1 MKTKLQYDIREAP
14 SAIRDSYKMYYK
26 LKTSFLEETLS
37 DALDEDS
44 FDLSILENSNSQTD
58 LRLSSSFSELS
69 TPDVSALTSESSI
82 ILQTSSIDALPS
94 TNDTVPNSFPRDK
107 HSQSDR
113 TEFEPEEVHV
123 LNEKAW
129 LRTTKSVS
137 NTSLKSNNSG
147 SSRKSMS
154 DKLFRGAS
162 FQQRNP
168 RKSLSRSSLTSNHS
182 SQSLLSSSQKE
193 SFPDLQTYLSQK
205 SKQQEESNDEKS
217 ESQPAPMPLELKPA
231 STNLINNID
240 EEWLNR
246 CDRANNMEN
255 DLIATS
261 SGSGE
266 NRNKTTTTTTTE
278 HPKVFGL
285 SNINVSALA
294 TFERSQ
300 NTQEVAPKSM
310 LSFDMNNLNLTAQ
323 NSFGGLTAQ
332 GSLGFSGLVLDEAV
346 GDDEEVANSED
357 EADLNSS
364 RQIRSIR
371 NSTKRKHN
379 EIDREVPTKLVK
391 IPTNVDNNPNTSK
404 STKEEN
410 SVKVEKTKSQAIRK
424 TKSITKPRPNAKPES
439 SVVDNGA
446 TETVVVTR
454 KSSRNATKPAS
465 YKQIDSK
472 SDNDEDSDP
481 FAGDDSD
488 KDPNFSDSQETK
500 SRNRMSNIV
509 SSPNTSDDETPQQ
522 QKEETV
528 KTTNARKR
536 VARTKSAP
544 KQARVKVERKAK
556 LPAKKKPTMADGNS
570 SASETEPPQ
579 ETPDDYMLEF
589 GMEKIKSVP
598 RVPIAELKQN
608 TLEFS
613 KYVYSTDSSGKSGE
627 ATNAAAAAGASKPKP
642 LSTKN
647 AIARD
652 KLESKIAAGAL
663 NDNYVRL
670 NLRKKVF
677 VRGKKTMNFSRYKK
691 KLWKSK
697 KAAALSGP
705 EMDMRGCDGG
715 VLTCFQCGLPGHF
728 AQNCTVK
735 SEYFLGHL
743 EMR

>member
-1 MKTKLQYDIREAP
+1 MSYAKTNLQYDIREAP

-58 LRLSSSFSELS
+58 SRFSSSFSELS

-82 ILQTSSIDALPS
+82 ILQNSSIDALHS
-94 TNDTVPNSFPRDK
+94 TNDTTPSNSFPVDY

-113 TEFEPEEVHV
+113 TEFVAEEVHV
-123 LNEKAW
+123 LNDKAW
-129 LRTTKSVS
+129 VRTTKTVS
-137 NTSLKSNNSG
+137 NTSLKANNSS

-162 FQQRNP
+162 FQKRNP

-193 SFPDLQTYLSQK
+193 LFPDLQTFLSQK
-205 SKQQEESNDEKS
+205 SKKQEENNDEKT
-217 ESQPAPMPLELKPA
+217 ESQPAPIPLELKPA
-231 STNLINNID
+231 STNLINKID

-246 CDRANNMEN
+246 CNKANNMEN

-261 SGSGE
+261 AGSSE
-266 NRNKTTTTTTTE
+266 IRDKTTTMTTTE

-294 TFERSQ
+294 SFERSQ

-323 NSFGGLTAQ
+323 NSFGGITAQ
-332 GSLGFSGLVLDEAV
+332 GSLGFSSLILDEVA
-346 GDDEEVANSED
+346 GDDEEIANSED
-357 EADLNSS
+357 EADMNLS
-364 RQIRSIR
+364 RPIRSIR

-379 EIDREVPTKLVK
+379 EIDDEKPTKLVK
-391 IPTNVDNNPNTSK
+391 IPTKVDSNPNINNN
-404 STKEEN
+404 TKEEKPVN
-410 SVKVEKTKSQAIRK
+410 VAKTKSQAIRK
-424 TKSITKPRPNAKPES
+424 TKSITKPKPKPNVKPES
-439 SVVDNGA
+439 NVVNHGA
-446 TETVVVTR
+446 IETVVVTR
-454 KSSRNATKPAS
+454 KSSRNATKTTS
-465 YKQIDSK
+465 YTQIISK
-472 SDNDEDSDP
+472 SDNEEDSDP

-500 SRNRMSNIV
+500 SKNRMPNIV

-528 KTTNARKR
+528 KKTNTRKR
-536 VARTKSAP
+536 IARTKAAP
-544 KQARVKVERKAK
+544 KQPRVKVERKAR
-556 LPAKKKPTMADGNS
+556 LPAKKKPTMANGNS
-570 SASETEPPQ
+570 SASEIEPTQ

-589 GMEKIKSVP
+589 GMEKFKSVP

-613 KYVYSTDSSGKSGE
+613 KYVYSTESSGKIGE
-627 ATNAAAAAGASKPKP
+627 GTNAADGASKSNP

-647 AIARD
+647 SIARD

-663 NDNYVRL
+663 NENYVRL

-677 VRGKKTMNFSRYKK
+677 VRGHKTINFSRYKK

-728 AQNCTVK
+728 AEKCTAK
-735 SEYFLGHL
+735 SE
-743 EMR
+743 